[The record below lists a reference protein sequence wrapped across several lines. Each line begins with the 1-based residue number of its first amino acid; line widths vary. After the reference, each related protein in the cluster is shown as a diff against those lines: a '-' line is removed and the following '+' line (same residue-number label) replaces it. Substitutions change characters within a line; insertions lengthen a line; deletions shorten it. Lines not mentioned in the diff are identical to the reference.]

1 MDIIKTSREI
11 LFKRNHEEVGQDRL
25 SGLRYNKMTKDKEY
39 NYELGNKIVK
49 GMKLAFEKLLI
60 EKTKNDEE
68 RVFSKGGKIIFVKA
82 KDLLK
87 KK

>member
-1 MDIIKTSREI
+1 
-11 LFKRNHEEVGQDRL
+11 
-25 SGLRYNKMTKDKEY
+25 MTKDKEY
-39 NYELGNKIVK
+39 YYELDNKIVK
-49 GMKLAFEKLLI
+49 GMELAFEKLLI